1 MVVVKFKA
9 SKNTVP
15 KKTKNP
21 DIKKKDQYSVI
32 NSFRNFPLNP
42 CKKFVTKEGIIIR
55 VIAVLRSI
63 NNVSKSRL
71 IVGKPIP
78 MTPFTTPEKRNIIN
92 ICKII
97 SSVAYISKPINRTL
111 LNY

>member
-1 MVVVKFKA
+1 M
-9 SKNTVP
+9 
-15 KKTKNP
+15 
-21 DIKKKDQYSVI
+21 
-32 NSFRNFPLNP
+32 
-42 CKKFVTKEGIIIR
+42 
-55 VIAVLRSI
+55 IAVLRSI

-92 ICKII
+92 ICRIM
-97 SSVAYISKPINRTL
+97 SCVTYISRPINKIL